1 MKPADVLC
9 RGRVGG
15 SLEKR
20 SEPLAAVNM
29 APLRARTELARIHV
43 LDHTL
48 AQRADGF
55 RTHRRFLSWMRL
67 TTPRSSRQ
75 GTRPLSTI
83 STLATV
89 LAARCQ
95 ICPGLCLSNKPRC
108 L

>member
-55 RTHRRFLSWMRL
+55 RTHRQFLSWMRL

-75 GTRPLSTI
+75 GTPAVIDDLDPGDCASGPLSNMLRT
-83 STLATV
+83 
-89 LAARCQ
+89 
-95 ICPGLCLSNKPRC
+95 
-108 L
+108 